1 MNSSLIR
8 KEVMPFM
15 TMFGLLI
22 VTTVIVDVVLHQFKL
37 VWVGRW
43 LGIPGVILIVLSFLY
58 SMRKR
63 NLIQFGKPK
72 SLLTLHEALT
82 WTGALM
88 ILIHGGIHIYTL
100 LPWIALFF
108 MLINIISGMTGTYLL
123 RRSRLFIANKKT
135 LISDAKLSELEKNE
149 RLFWDATT
157 FELMKKWRTIHL
169 PITFSFVALA
179 IAHVLSVFVFWEW
192 K

>member
-1 MNSSLIR
+1 MNSSLFR

>member
-1 MNSSLIR
+1 MNSSLFR

-169 PITFSFVALA
+169 PITFSFVALT